1 MPATAAYD
9 LDGVV
14 WEGVVCCFGVWEV
27 GWVVPWFGGVPLAA
41 AGAGVLSVVAGGDGW
56 TGAVGVATFGLARYG
71 GDVFTGV
78 GW

>member
-1 MPATAAYD
+1 MDPTTAKFMKTPPT
-9 LDGVV
+9 LEILV
-14 WEGVVCCFGVWEV
+14 V

-71 GDVFTGV
+71 GDMFTGV